1 MDLLCLGKRVEIN
14 VKSHITSEELFQH
27 IKEISGVGDA
37 MELKQRTGRS
47 TWKVVNSAEDI
58 KPQDGAQF
66 RVVCMCTVS
75 L

>member
-14 VKSHITSEELFQH
+14 VKPHITSEELFQH

-37 MELKQRTGRS
+37 MELKQRTGR
-47 TWKVVNSAEDI
+47 TWKMVNSAEDI
-58 KPQDGAQF
+58 KPLIGAKF
-66 RVVCMCTVS
+66 CVVCMCTVS